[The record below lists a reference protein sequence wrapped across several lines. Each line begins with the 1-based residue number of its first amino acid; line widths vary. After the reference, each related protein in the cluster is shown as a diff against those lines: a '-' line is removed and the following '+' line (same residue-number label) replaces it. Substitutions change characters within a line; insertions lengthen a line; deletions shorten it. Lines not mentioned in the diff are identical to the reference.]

1 MWQQESLVSKLM
13 FAIAMAGIGFGLLH
27 GSDPAFAS
35 EWPARPVRAIVP
47 FSAGSA
53 VDIVPRLVFQEVS
66 RRLGE
71 PIVVENRTG
80 AGGTIG
86 TALVAKAAPDGYT
99 LLVNSSSHTIIPS
112 LYPDISYDTLR
123 DFTDVLP
130 LGNLPTVLLVAPSRG
145 FKTLRD
151 LVEAAK
157 AKPGAISYGSAG
169 IGSAT
174 HFAAERLRLSAGF
187 EGVHVPFRGAPE
199 AYREVIAGRVD
210 FLYGAIASALP
221 LIRDGR
227 LMALAVSTPTRAS
240 GLPDVPTTLE
250 LGYAN
255 SDYTFWIGMFAPR
268 QTPSDVIEKLHR
280 ETAATL
286 HEADM
291 RAKLAKLG
299 VDAMDMSPAAFDA
312 LIKAEIA
319 SNAVVVKAASIRS
332 E

>member
-1 MWQQESLVSKLM
+1 M
-13 FAIAMAGIGFGLLH
+13 FAIMMAGIGFGLQH
-27 GSDPAFAS
+27 GSDPAFTE
-35 EWPARPVRAIVP
+35 EWPTRPVRAIIP

-53 VDIVPRLVFQEVS
+53 VDIVPRLVFDELS
-66 RRLGE
+66 RKLGQ
-71 PIVVENRTG
+71 PIIIDNRTG

-86 TALVAKAAPDGYT
+86 AALVAKATPDGYT
-99 LLVNSSSHTIIPS
+99 LLVNSSSHTVIPS
-112 LYPDISYDTLR
+112 LHPDISYDTLH
-123 DFTDVLP
+123 DFTAVMP
-130 LGNLPTVLLVAPSRG
+130 LGSLPTVLVVAPSRG
-145 FKTLRD
+145 FKTLGD
-151 LVEAAK
+151 LIDAAK
-157 AKPGAISYGSAG
+157 AKPGAISYASAG

-221 LIRDGR
+221 LIREGK

-240 GLPDVPTTLE
+240 ALPDVPTTLE
-250 LGYAN
+250 LGYPN

-268 QTPSDVIEKLHR
+268 QTPNDVLEKLRR

-286 HEADM
+286 HDSAL

-299 VDAMDMSPAAFDA
+299 VEAMDLSPAAFEA

-319 SNAVVVKAASIRS
+319 TNAVVVKAADMRP

>member
-1 MWQQESLVSKLM
+1 M

-27 GSDPAFAS
+27 GSDPALAD
-35 EWPARPVRAIVP
+35 EWPARPMRAIIP
-47 FSAGSA
+47 FSPGSA
-53 VDIVPRLVFQEVS
+53 VDIVPRLVFQDLA

-71 PIVVENRTG
+71 PVVVENRTG

-86 TALVAKAAPDGYT
+86 TGLVAKATPDGYT
-99 LLVNSSSHTIIPS
+99 LLVNSSSHTVIPS

-123 DFTDVLP
+123 DFTSVMP
-130 LGNLPTVLLVAPSRG
+130 LGNLPTVLVVAPSRG
-145 FKTLRD
+145 FKTLHD
-151 LVEAAK
+151 LVAAAK
-157 AKPGAISYGSAG
+157 AKPGAISYASAG

-210 FLYGAIASALP
+210 FVYGAIPSALP
-221 LIRDGR
+221 LIRDGK
-227 LMALAVSTPTRAS
+227 LVALAVSTPTRAS
-240 GLPDVPTTLE
+240 ALPDVPTTLE
-250 LGYAN
+250 LGYAS

-268 QTPSDVIEKLHR
+268 QTPNDVIEKLRR

-286 HEADM
+286 HDADM

-299 VDAMDMSPAAFDA
+299 VDPMDMSPAAFDA
-312 LIKAEIA
+312 LIRAEIA
-319 SNAVVVKAASIRS
+319 TNAMVVKAANIKP